1 MVASD
6 DVAITQLLAQAR
18 DGDAAAGDVVMPLIY
33 RQLRTS
39 ALAAMR
45 GEARA
50 VTMQPT
56 ALVNECWL
64 RLQRSPGAPCSDRG
78 QFLRLAG
85 RVMRNVLVDVARQR
99 QRRPNSAG
107 GGVELDIGGEQPNLV
122 DFLDLEAAIAKL
134 ADCDQELVRLVELR
148 YFAGMTLEETAQAM
162 EISTTQAHRMWQLA
176 RAFLLRDLIGG
187 RD

>member
-1 MVASD
+1 
-6 DVAITQLLAQAR
+6 
-18 DGDAAAGDVVMPLIY
+18 MPLLY

-107 GGVELDIGGEQPNLV
+107 GVVELDIGGEQPNLV